1 MQSDKCDVTLP
12 RATIGMRRERLWSDT
27 LAVLKGGIAT
37 LQNRFLVVFGGGSVA
52 NCYNDVVMLDTK
64 TLEWS
69 SPQTTG
75 APPTPRAGGRA
86 CHGTLMLLER
96 STAAHPFTFWDSQQ

>member
-1 MQSDKCDVTLP
+1 ML
-12 RATIGMRRERLWSDT
+12 
-27 LAVLKGGIAT
+27 
-37 LQNRFLVVFGGGSVA
+37 LQNRFLIVFGGGSVA

-75 APPTPRAGGRA
+75 TPPTPRAGTCQATVATQGCSCLWQGRA
-86 CHGTLMLLER
+86 EQSLQSCQ
-96 STAAHPFTFWDSQQ
+96 TAAIRHFADELNSHKVTII

>member
-1 MQSDKCDVTLP
+1 M
-12 RATIGMRRERLWSDT
+12 
-27 LAVLKGGIAT
+27 
-37 LQNRFLVVFGGGSVA
+37 QNRFLMVFGGGSVA

-75 APPTPRAGGRA
+75 TPPTPRAGGRA
-86 CHGTLMLLER
+86 YCCTLMLLAR
-96 STAAHPFTFWDSQQ
+96 STAAHIFDFWDSQQ

>member
-1 MQSDKCDVTLP
+1 M
-12 RATIGMRRERLWSDT
+12 
-27 LAVLKGGIAT
+27 
-37 LQNRFLVVFGGGSVA
+37 QNRFLVVFGGGSVA

-75 APPTPRAGGRA
+75 TPPTPRAGRRA
-86 CHGTLMLLER
+86 DHCTLMLHGR
-96 STAAHPFTFWDSQQ
+96 STTAHPLNFSAQQQQAK